1 SSRRTASLFSFSSC
15 SFFALA
21 VLTCSSFFFLS
32 SMAFLS
38 ASCCRFKSS
47 CFLRASSFF
56 WRSSSSRCLRASRAF
71 WRSSSCCL
79 CCASCCFSFS
89 RSSAIS
95 ASRGAGGGGGVGA
108 TVFGGSGAGGGA
120 SSRGAACW
128 GTLAQSSASAAA
140 FSDSRFQL
148 MPQVSAISSSRWAR
162 IARTNARQRPGCG
175 GGANSR
181 RSMTTAF
188 MSGRVKADGSGYL
201 VDCTASPTRFTPA
214 CCNLSMTLTTLSYLT
229 LRSALI
235 TTALAPAGR
244 PAWACVTAATSASS
258 GRRDVFLSI
267 FTSSASSLPMI
278 TWITWSGARDALATL
293 GRSIMLGA
301 ISGAVTM
308 KMINSTSITSMN
320 GTMLISLMVRRRP
333 PCLETTTG
341 MASVPGRRL
350 GAQVAVQNI
359 GELLDEGLQLDG
371 HPVDVPGEP
380 VVRDHRGNRGEQ
392 ADRGGDQRFGD
403 AGRHGS
409 QGHRLQAGQAGE
421 GMDGAP
427 HRAEQADLG
436 RNRTDRGQAR
446 KGCFDRVQMALVTGP
461 HGAPCAVQQRARVG
475 DAALAQLLVLAHAA
489 GEDA

>member
-1 SSRRTASLFSFSSC
+1 
-15 SFFALA
+15 
-21 VLTCSSFFFLS
+21 
-32 SMAFLS
+32 
-38 ASCCRFKSS
+38 
-47 CFLRASSFF
+47 
-56 WRSSSSRCLRASRAF
+56 
-71 WRSSSCCL
+71 
-79 CCASCCFSFS
+79 
-89 RSSAIS
+89 
-95 ASRGAGGGGGVGA
+95 
-108 TVFGGSGAGGGA
+108 
-120 SSRGAACW
+120 
-128 GTLAQSSASAAA
+128 
-140 FSDSRFQL
+140 
-148 MPQVSAISSSRWAR
+148 
-162 IARTNARQRPGCG
+162 
-175 GGANSR
+175 
-181 RSMTTAF
+181 
-188 MSGRVKADGSGYL
+188 
-201 VDCTASPTRFTPA
+201 
-214 CCNLSMTLTTLSYLT
+214 MTLTTLSYLT

-421 GMDGAP
+421 GMHDAP
-427 HRAEQADLG
+427 HRAEQADIG
-436 RNRTDRGQAR
+436 RNRTDRGQER
-446 KGCFDRVQMALVTGP
+446 KVCFDRVQLALVTGP

-489 GEDA
+489 GEDALHRSGQLGVLSGGGEQVVQGDAGPEVALEIIVERVHALQGEQLAEDRGPTGDRHSHQQQHDKLHHPAGIEHQLEDRQVWFHRFNASRMVGGILAGFSRAASTQPIRMVPSHSKAPVQKACWAITKDARPSCSTPAVTRSSSSSRAAR